1 MHLKYGS
8 MLGVRKPRRN
18 DMDGSNPDGN
28 QITYFVG
35 WVENLNVTN
44 FACNYKKSNITF
56 ETKLTICV

>member
-35 WVENLNVTN
+35 
-44 FACNYKKSNITF
+44 
-56 ETKLTICV
+56 